1 MDFIFFFGKLMKI
14 KKFKNIKLII
24 KARIFYKKKQKI
36 VYINLTLFLINKE
49 IKFVWFHFN
58 VNKIKHKL

>member
-14 KKFKNIKLII
+14 QKFKNIKLII
-24 KARIFYKKKQKI
+24 KALIFYKNKQKI
-36 VYINLTLFLINKE
+36 VYINLIQFLINKE

-58 VNKIKHKL
+58 VNKIKHKQ